1 VPGSAAAL
9 PSSAYVAELLP
20 VGKPSKRQEVVI
32 IRHGKTF
39 NNQLGIF
46 TGWDDAALAPEG
58 RAEAAAAGRLL
69 RSHGFVFDVVYT
81 SWLTR
86 AIQTAWLVLSEME
99 CIWLPVHKTWRL
111 NERMY
116 GSLTGASK
124 RATKEQFG
132 DVQFKKWR
140 RGYDTRPPRAATFS
154 KNYPGNDKRYVDNI
168 HDLPVSLSQT
178 LMRSFDSGR
187 LSLHRRLPRTESL
200 KDCMERTV
208 PFFTDVI
215 KPEAIDTGKS
225 VLIATSEN
233 AIRGLL
239 MHLLGIPKE
248 RISEIEIPT
257 GLPLIVD
264 MEQGK
269 LRLLEGTPDDYNFGK
284 GVELLFRGDTILEDA
299 LED

>member
-1 VPGSAAAL
+1 
-9 PSSAYVAELLP
+9 
-20 VGKPSKRQEVVI
+20 
-32 IRHGKTF
+32 
-39 NNQLGIF
+39 
-46 TGWDDAALAPEG
+46 
-58 RAEAAAAGRLL
+58 
-69 RSHGFVFDVVYT
+69 
-81 SWLTR
+81 
-86 AIQTAWLVLSEME
+86 
-99 CIWLPVHKTWRL
+99 
-111 NERMY
+111 
-116 GSLTGASK
+116 
-124 RATKEQFG
+124 
-132 DVQFKKWR
+132 
-140 RGYDTRPPRAATFS
+140 
-154 KNYPGNDKRYVDNI
+154 
-168 HDLPVSLSQT
+168 
-178 LMRSFDSGR
+178 MRSFDSGR